1 LAWLS
6 TVVITG
12 VKIGPRSD
20 GYQRHGCHYLVVYR
34 A

>member
-1 LAWLS
+1 MLAWLS

-20 GYQRHGCHYLVVYR
+20 GYQRHGCHYL
-34 A
+34 